1 MRRGG
6 QVCFDE
12 IKSVNNNISLLVRFI
27 RLAPFICLIL
37 SPVDFFFEGRQIL
50 GLIYDPD
57 KDVVVVEIDLAVHV
71 EVYFLEV
78 LLIELLRCLD
88 VLRIEVAID
97 QNRKI
102 LDLNNPILIL
112 ISIKKNSPEA
122 HLNIAIL
129 IFSRIFHH

>member
-12 IKSVNNNISLLVRFI
+12 INSVNNNISLLVRFI
-27 RLAPFICLIL
+27 RLGPFICLIL
-37 SPVDFFFEGRQIL
+37 SPIDFFFEGRQIL

-57 KDVVVVEIDLAVHV
+57 KDVVVVEIDLPVHV

-102 LDLNNPILIL
+102 LDLNYPILIL
-112 ISIKKNSPEA
+112 ISIEKDSPEA

-129 IFSRIFHH
+129 IFSRILHH

>member
-12 IKSVNNNISLLVRFI
+12 INSVNNNISLLVRFI
-27 RLAPFICLIL
+27 RLGPFICLIL
-37 SPVDFFFEGRQIL
+37 SPIDFFFEGRQIL

-78 LLIELLRCLD
+78 LLVELLRCLD

-102 LDLNNPILIL
+102 LDLNYPILIL
-112 ISIKKNSPEA
+112 ISIEKDSPEA

-129 IFSRIFHH
+129 IFSRILHH

>member
-1 MRRGG
+1 M
-6 QVCFDE
+6 CFDE
-12 IKSVNNNISLLVRFI
+12 INTVNNNISLLVR
-27 RLAPFICLIL
+27 FICLIL

-50 GLIYDPD
+50 GLVYDPD

-78 LLIELLRCLD
+78 LLIQLLRCLD
-88 VLRIEVAID
+88 VLRIEVSID

-102 LDLNNPILIL
+102 LDLDNPILVL
-112 ISIKKNSPEA
+112 ISIEKDSPEA

>member
-1 MRRGG
+1 M
-6 QVCFDE
+6 CFDE

-50 GLIYDPD
+50 GLVYDPD

-78 LLIELLRCLD
+78 LLIELLGCLD

>member
-12 IKSVNNNISLLVRFI
+12 INSVNNNISLLVRFI

-50 GLIYDPD
+50 GLVYDPD

-78 LLIELLRCLD
+78 LLIELLGCLD

>member
-1 MRRGG
+1 M
-6 QVCFDE
+6 CFDE
-12 IKSVNNNISLLVRFI
+12 INSVNNNISLLVRFI